1 MDRAEGVYVYDEE
14 GNRYFDA
21 TAGLWYANIGHG
33 RREVI
38 EAVHRQMEKLP
49 AFHCFV
55 DFGTRPTLELAER
68 IAAVSPDPGSKVF
81 FGQGGSDA
89 VDTAAKLA
97 RRYFSAIG
105 QPERT
110 VFIAREWGY
119 HGVNTYGTSLAG
131 IEVNRSGYG
140 ELVGDV
146 VIVPYDDAEAVEK
159 AIEHA
164 GPERIA
170 GIFVEAVV
178 GAGGVRPV
186 PEGYLHRVRDAVRQA
201 GGLYISDEVITGFGR
216 VGDWFAAT
224 RFDLEPD
231 IITFAKGVTC
241 GYLQLGGVIVSP
253 RVAAPFF
260 DQPGNI
266 FRHGYTYWDTPLC
279 AAGLAVMDI
288 LENEGV
294 IERAAELE
302 AEIPAALAPLTELDV
317 VTRSARAWVRS
328 PPSSSTPPTR
338 RCRLAPP
345 GPAGGGGADPGSR
358 RWRPPGVPPLVMTPS
373 TSPRWPSV
381 STPACRG
388 CSGYDRRRPHPVPL
402 RSGHRVACPCGMTRA
417 LLHLAQGTS
426 PGLSP
431 TTRWCWWWSPW
442 PWSPWCCG
450 RRAADGPPS
459 PAGCRR

>member
-1 MDRAEGVYVYDEE
+1 MSAFWHPFADMHTVQHAPFIVDRAEGVYVYDEE
-14 GNRYFDA
+14 GERYLDA
-21 TAGLWYANIGHG
+21 IAGLWYANIGHG
-33 RREVI
+33 RREVV
-38 EAVHRQMEKLP
+38 EAVYRQMEKLP

-55 DFGTRPTLELAER
+55 DFGTRPTIELADR

-131 IEVNRSGYG
+131 IEPNRAGYG

-146 VIVPYDDAEAVEK
+146 VIVPYDDAEAVAK

-186 PEGYLHRVRDAVRQA
+186 PESYLRQVREAVRQA

-216 VGDWFAAT
+216 VGDWFAAN

-231 IITFAKGVTC
+231 MITFAKGVTC
-241 GYLQLGGVIVSP
+241 GYLPLGGVVVAP
-253 RVAAPFF
+253 RVAGPFF
-260 DQPGNI
+260 DEPGNI
-266 FRHGYTYWDTPLC
+266 FRHGYTYSGHAASC

-294 IERAAELE
+294 IQRAAELE
-302 AEIPAALAPLTELDV
+302 TEIPAALAPLTDLDA
-317 VTRSARAWVRS
+317 VTEIRAGVGALAAIQLD
-328 PPSSSTPPTR
+328 TEDDT
-338 RCRLAPP
+338 LAPRAAKACRE
-345 GPAGGGGADPGSR
+345 AGVLTRVVGGGALQVS
-358 RWRPPGVPPLVMTPS
+358 PPLVMTPEEV
-373 TSPRWPSV
+373 TEMAERFH
-381 STPACRG
+381 AG
-388 CSGYDRRRPHPVPL
+388 
-402 RSGHRVACPCGMTRA
+402 
-417 LLHLAQGTS
+417 LAT
-426 PGLSP
+426 L
-431 TTRWCWWWSPW
+431 
-442 PWSPWCCG
+442 
-450 RRAADGPPS
+450 
-459 PAGCRR
+459 